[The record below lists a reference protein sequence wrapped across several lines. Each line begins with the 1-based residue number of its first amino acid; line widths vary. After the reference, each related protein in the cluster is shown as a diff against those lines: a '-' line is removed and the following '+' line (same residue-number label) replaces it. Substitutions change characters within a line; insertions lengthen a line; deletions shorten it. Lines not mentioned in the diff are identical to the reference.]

1 MFRPFWSDVLA
12 HQKLVA
18 RQSDANHFDDQI
30 ALADTVSSIDGTG
43 LSIALQYLRAD
54 LEYVTP

>member
-1 MFRPFWSDVLA
+1 MLA

-30 ALADTVSSIDGTG
+30 ALADTVSSIDGT
-43 LSIALQYLRAD
+43 ALECLRAD

>member
-1 MFRPFWSDVLA
+1 MLA
-12 HQKLVA
+12 YQKLVA
-18 RQSDANHFDDQI
+18 RQSDGDQI

-43 LSIALQYLRAD
+43 LSIALEYLRVD